1 MTGGHLS
8 SEDIC
13 RWIAGERAAGE
24 ESHVRE
30 CSLCAAEVARLEGAL
45 QRFGGAV
52 REWSAAQPGAQST
65 GAWRVD
71 RAAHQWRVKRFQ
83 WSLAAAALV
92 LLAVVPAWKGA
103 RDRRVAEEAAR
114 ADAILMEQVDYQVSR
129 TVPATLEPLVNLA
142 VWESLPTGAGAAR
155 DLPVKEEGE
164 ER

>member
-65 GAWRVD
+65 GAWRAD
-71 RAAHQWRVKRFQ
+71 RAAHQWR
-83 WSLAAAALV
+83 
-92 LLAVVPAWKGA
+92 G
-103 RDRRVAEEAAR
+103 
-114 ADAILMEQVDYQVSR
+114 
-129 TVPATLEPLVNLA
+129 
-142 VWESLPTGAGAAR
+142 
-155 DLPVKEEGE
+155 
-164 ER
+164 